1 MTTLRRGMVILH
13 ALDQAL
19 KLVFALT
26 YTSHGYKLRFFE
38 ELEP

>member
-26 YTSHGYKLRFFE
+26 
-38 ELEP
+38 